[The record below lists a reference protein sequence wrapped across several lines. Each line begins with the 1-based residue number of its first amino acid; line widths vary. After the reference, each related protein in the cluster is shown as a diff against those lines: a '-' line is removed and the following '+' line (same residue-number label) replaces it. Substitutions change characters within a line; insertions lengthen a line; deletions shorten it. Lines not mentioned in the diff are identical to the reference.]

1 MAFRVSARTVLE
13 LGAELI
19 SSDAIAIYELIK
31 NAIDAGS
38 EDGIEIHFSITI
50 GHSSYVE
57 CLAELEEGKLSL
69 DELRAGVRRRCEA
82 TATADQ
88 VRQLMEALEEAR
100 SARSFER
107 AFRDAYATTSW
118 IEFRDTGKGMSKNDL
133 LERYLVIGTPSRKLA
148 VEAAITKGDKEVPYL
163 GEKGVGRL
171 SVMRLG
177 GILKVETATCEDK
190 RLNNLEIDW
199 NRFDDDNLNVEDIK
213 IAPTAGGP
221 KASIDWSGTTIRVSA
236 LTSSWSEKR
245 LSEMAK
251 TSLARIVDPFL
262 KKRRFRI
269 GLYYNG
275 ERLEIPFMDDRLLAA
290 AHAWV
295 KADYKAG
302 DKPRLHVEMSCK
314 DEKGRSHNKALTLQR
329 PDIWSVVNDAD
340 EKIAVTTLRT
350 VGPFELEAYWY
361 NRRQL
366 IGIESIGDRTEVR
379 ALQKRWSGI
388 MVFRDEYRVAPYG
401 NEEDDWLGLDRKALG
416 SPGYKLNKI
425 QFVGRVSISRV
436 RNPRLRDQTNRE
448 GLQHCAETFFLKEV
462 LGYVIQELLHGFM
475 DQVKRRH
482 ESIDDAIP
490 KLEDRISSLE
500 KRAKEAVQTLVRRH
514 KESSLELKDVQAI
527 FAEMRGYFDQARDLA
542 LQAEDERVR
551 LIQLAGVGLMLEV
564 VAHELARSTEH
575 ALGVLLDTELG
586 DQIPAALA
594 GTLRNLR
601 GEMQTM
607 NKRLRVLDP
616 LSVSARQKRETFDLG
631 DVIKDSLA
639 GHEAQF
645 ARHSIKV
652 DVRSRKVGRPL
663 TVKGVKGM
671 FIQIIEN
678 LVSNSVFWMAERRKE
693 EKTYSPRIDVTIDPG
708 AEQVIF
714 ADNGPGIDVS
724 LRDDVFKAF
733 FSTKDR
739 KRRQG
744 LGLYIAREC
753 AKYNNATLDLSDE
766 RAVHNDRLNT
776 FVLQLN
782 ANDNAE

>member
-1 MAFRVSARTVLE
+1 MSFRVSARTVLE

-38 EDGIEIHFSITI
+38 DDGIEIRFSITL
-50 GHSSYVE
+50 GYSNYVE
-57 CLAELEEGKLSL
+57 SLAELEEGKLSL
-69 DELRAGVRRRCEA
+69 DELRARIRERCES

-88 VRQLMEALEEAR
+88 VRELMAALENAR
-100 SARSFER
+100 SAKAFEK
-107 AFRDAYATTSW
+107 ALHEAYAKTSW
-118 IEFRDTGKGMSKNDL
+118 IEFRDTGKGMSKEDL
-133 LERYLVIGTPSRKLA
+133 LERYLVIGTPSRKTA
-148 VEAAITKGDKEVPYL
+148 VEAAIRKGEKEAPFL

-177 GILKVETATCEDK
+177 KLLNVETATRQDK
-190 RLNNLEIDW
+190 RFNVLDIDW
-199 NRFDDDNLNVEDIK
+199 NRFDDLDLSVEDVK
-213 IAPTAGGP
+213 IEPSVGRPKPTV
-221 KASIDWSGTTIRVSA
+221 DWSGTTVRVSG

-251 TSLARIVDPFL
+251 TSMARIVDPFL

-269 GLYYNG
+269 GLFYN
-275 ERLEIPFMDDRLLAA
+275 EQRLEIPWMDDNLLAA

-302 DKPRLHVEMSCK
+302 EKPRLHVEMSCK
-314 DEKGRSHNKALTLQR
+314 DDKGRTHNKSLTLQR
-329 PDIWSVVNDAD
+329 PDIWSIVNDAD
-340 EKIAVTTLRT
+340 EKISATTLHT
-350 VGPFELEAYWY
+350 VGPFDLEAYWY

-366 IGIESIGDRTEVR
+366 VGLESIGDRTEVR
-379 ALQKRWSGI
+379 ALQRRWSGI
-388 MVFRDEYRVAPYG
+388 MMFRDEYRVAPYG

-416 SPGYKLNKI
+416 SPGYKLNKT
-425 QFVGRVSISRV
+425 QFVGRVRISRV

-462 LGYVIQELLHGFM
+462 LGYVIQELLKSFM
-475 DQVKRRH
+475 DQVKRQR
-482 ESIDDAIP
+482 ESIEDAVP

-500 KRAKEAVQTLVRRH
+500 KRAKEAVQKLARKH
-514 KESSLELKDVQAI
+514 KESSVELKDIQAI
-527 FAEMRGYFDQARDLA
+527 FAEMRDYFDQARDLA

-575 ALGVLLDTELG
+575 ALGVLLDTEVG
-586 DQIPAALA
+586 DEVPEELA

-601 GEMQTM
+601 SEMQTM

-616 LSVSARQKRETFDLG
+616 LSVSARQRKETFDLG
-631 DVIKDSLA
+631 EVIQDSLA
-639 GHEAQF
+639 GHAAQF
-645 ARHSIKV
+645 SRHSIKV
-652 DVRSRKVGRPL
+652 EIHPKKGRL
-663 TVKGVKGM
+663 LMVKGVKGM

-678 LVSNSVFWMAERRKE
+678 LVSNSVFWMTERQKE
-693 EKTYSPRIDVTIDPG
+693 EMTYVPRIDVRIDSG
-708 AEQVIF
+708 AEQVTF
-714 ADNGPGIDVS
+714 TDNGPGIDLS
-724 LRDDVFKAF
+724 LRDEVFKAF

-753 AKYNNATLDLSDE
+753 AKYNNATLELSEE
-766 RAVHNDRLNT
+766 RTVHKDRLNT

-782 ANDNAE
+782 ADANAE